1 MAYRTRHYHRPRSST
16 RPKKHTRTRKGFC
29 EKPRIDPQ
37 LKPVFQQIGVPK
49 PAPFKP
55 DPFQLEALEAIRE
68 VDVLVSA
75 PTGSGK
81 TWIATQSIS
90 RGLSQGLRTWYAS
103 PLKALS
109 NAIYQEFCSEFGP
122 GVCGIL
128 TGDRKENPGAPIIVG
143 TTEILRNQLYDAM
156 HEGTSI
162 PTDLVVLDEA
172 HYLSDPDRGVVWE
185 EVLIY
190 LPARVRLLLLSA
202 TISNAEEIAA
212 WLEENRRTKAHVVR
226 SHERPVPLETL
237 FLFPDGLITPL
248 AGKRGLVPRVKKFIA
263 SGAGRDRRKGSGSGN
278 FGDIIRCLRTFD
290 LLPAIF
296 FLKSRLDCDRAL
308 LTCHEDEEKSTVVKE
323 HLKTD
328 VRDFIGRFPHLER
341 QRQINT
347 LLKYRVGSHHA
358 GQLPYWKMLIERM
371 MGKGYLDA
379 IFSTSTV
386 AAGVNFPARTV
397 VLVQSDRYD
406 GRAFSNLT
414 ATDLH
419 QMTGRA
425 GRRGKDNVGFA
436 VVIPGLHQDPQL
448 IYDLKDSPPE
458 PLMSQIRINFSMT
471 LNLLFSHTPGEVK
484 DLLDRSFASFQERE
498 RGSVVQG
505 HWEDMKTTLRETL
518 PRARC
523 DSNDPYEVL
532 ENIQKRAELRK
543 KTRRMR
549 RDLQEEALVR
559 AYREYLRPGR
569 LILHKN
575 RNVYVVFHTA
585 MEKGRLVCA
594 VHNLRRTLGAR
605 KGRIRLRKL
614 DIHQIKA
621 ILDYRVDM
629 PEDYSLEALESLFAA
644 IPHQD
649 LAPLHIDIPDVRG
662 NGKALDRPEEEWP
675 ESWPCEGC
683 AHLKRC
689 HGGKKGALGKLLR
702 DFRAQTAQM
711 ESLPGGLWFSFKRHL
726 RFLKDAGFVDRED
739 TLTRDGQW
747 ASKLRLDHPLLI
759 AEAIR
764 KGGFEGASPAI
775 MAGCLAPFV
784 WDRVQDLELS
794 IHSPLNLE
802 KLEGAFNGM
811 LDRIEGIRRM
821 KVKRGFENP
830 QILFWPAA
838 ALYLWARGIHW
849 DELCYF
855 IPVDEGDMAS
865 LVVRTVDHLRQ
876 VTNLADSHSALATT
890 AERAITL
897 ILREPV
903 FIE

>member
-1 MAYRTRHYHRPRSST
+1 M
-16 RPKKHTRTRKGFC
+16 
-29 EKPRIDPQ
+29 
-37 LKPVFQQIGVPK
+37 
-49 PAPFKP
+49 
-55 DPFQLEALEAIRE
+55 EALERIRE
-68 VDVLVSA
+68 WDVLVSA

-81 TWIATQSIS
+81 TWIATQAIS

-109 NAIYQEFCSEFGP
+109 NAIYQEFCNEFGP
-122 GVCGIL
+122 SACGIL

-156 HEGTSI
+156 HEGVSI
-162 PTDLVVLDEA
+162 PTDLVILDEA

-212 WLEENRRTKAHVVR
+212 WLAENRAVKARVVR

-248 AGKRGLVPRVKKFIA
+248 AGKRGLVPRIKKFIA
-263 SGAGRDRRKGSGSGN
+263 SSAGRGRRKGPESRH
-278 FGDIIRCLRTFD
+278 FGDVIRCLKALD

-296 FLKSRLDCDRAL
+296 FLKSRMDCDRAL
-308 LTCHEDEEKSTVVKE
+308 LTCHDDEEKSAEVQE
-323 HLKTD
+323 RLRRE
-328 VRDFIGRFPHLER
+328 VRDFLGRFPHLER
-341 QRQINT
+341 HRQIKT

-371 MGKGYLDA
+371 MVKGYLDA

-397 VLVQSDRYD
+397 VLVQSDKYD
-406 GRAFSNLT
+406 GREFSNLT

-425 GRRGKDNVGFA
+425 GRRGKDNIGFA
-436 VVIPGLHQDPQL
+436 VLVPGPHQDPQL
-448 IYDLKDSPPE
+448 INDLKDSPPE
-458 PLMSQIRINFSMT
+458 PLVSQIRINFSMT
-471 LNLLFSHTPGEVK
+471 LNLLLSHSPEEVK
-484 DLLDRSFASFQERE
+484 DLLDRSFASFQRRE
-498 RGSVVQG
+498 RGTLGQRQ
-505 HWEDMKTTLRETL
+505 WEDKVSALRKML
-518 PRARC
+518 PKARC
-523 DSNDPYEVL
+523 DSSDPFEVL
-532 ENIQKRAELRK
+532 ENIQKRAALRK
-543 KTRRMR
+543 RTRRMR
-549 RDLQEEALVR
+549 RELQEEALQR
-559 AYREYLRPGR
+559 AYKAYLRPGR

-575 RNVYVVFHTA
+575 RNIYVVFHTA
-585 MEKGRLVCA
+585 MEKGRLVCSA
-594 VHNLRRTLGAR
+594 HNLRRTLGTR

-621 ILDYRVDM
+621 LLDYQVDM
-629 PEDYSLEALESLFAA
+629 PEEYSVEALVKRFAA

-649 LAPLHIDIPDVRG
+649 LAPLRIPIPDVKGSEKATESLEERG
-662 NGKALDRPEEEWP
+662 P
-675 ESWPCEGC
+675 ESLPCEGC
-683 AHLKRC
+683 DHLKPC
-689 HGGKKGALGKLLR
+689 HGGKKGDLGALLR
-702 DFRAQTAQM
+702 DFRAQAHEM
-711 ESLPGGLWFSFKRHL
+711 ESLPGGLWLSFKRHL
-726 RFLKDAGFVDRED
+726 RFLKDTGFVDREN
-739 TLTRDGQW
+739 TLTQDGQW

-764 KGGFEGASPAI
+764 KRGLEGASPAI
-775 MAGCLAPFV
+775 MAGCLATFV

-794 IHSPLNLE
+794 IQSPLNLE

-821 KVKRGFENP
+821 KVKRDFENP

-838 ALYLWARGIHW
+838 ALYLWTRGMDW
-849 DELCYF
+849 DALCHF

-865 LVVRTVDHLRQ
+865 LIVRTADHLRQ
-876 VTNLADSHSALATT
+876 VTNLADTHPALSST

-897 ILREPV
+897 IMREPV
-903 FIE
+903 FIGT